1 MKYTNIRVTE
11 EVRDA
16 LKSIGNKGETYNNV
30 IERILEERKQDK
42 QKNVENRQKT
52 AKYEIVRFMKYI
64 LSINFEVIFHT

>member
-42 QKNVENRQKT
+42 
-52 AKYEIVRFMKYI
+52 
-64 LSINFEVIFHT
+64 

>member
-30 IERILEERKQDK
+30 IERLLEERKQDK
-42 QKNVENRQKT
+42 
-52 AKYEIVRFMKYI
+52 
-64 LSINFEVIFHT
+64 

>member
-16 LKSIGNKGETYNNV
+16 LKRIGNKGETYNNV

-42 QKNVENRQKT
+42 
-52 AKYEIVRFMKYI
+52 
-64 LSINFEVIFHT
+64 

>member
-16 LKSIGNKGETYNNV
+16 LQSIGNKGETYNNV

-42 QKNVENRQKT
+42 
-52 AKYEIVRFMKYI
+52 
-64 LSINFEVIFHT
+64 